1 MANDDRAK
9 EQAEARF
16 KPAPAKQNKGGLADD
31 RAAAQAMRD
40 KTARLRALRLAKE
53 EVDRIGA
60 DTEVAAAAGSKGG
73 HG

>member
-1 MANDDRAK
+1 MAKDDRAK
-9 EQAEARF
+9 ERAEATF
-16 KPAPAKQNKGGLADD
+16 KPAPAKQNRGGLGDD

-53 EVDRIGA
+53 KVDRIGA
-60 DTEVAAAAGSKGG
+60 DTEAAAAARSKGG